1 MDYVNESSFQSIE
14 YLNGLITFT
23 IQTSFKFF
31 LAFLLFAF
39 FVLYIILPKEPNVQ
53 TEVEKSPVSAPIP
66 KNKSLLKIDKNKVLA
81 FGSQGTVLYN
91 GVFQDQ
97 EVAVKR
103 IVKSEWPIAN
113 HEIEILIN
121 LSHPNIIKYYFFEEK
136 KNYVNLVLEK
146 CLCSISDYIQ
156 FINNQ
161 KSQSS
166 QEMFDKLKLLFKRKQ
181 LTTQQILMDIVRGV
195 IYLQENKIIH
205 RDIKPDN
212 ILIS

>member
-1 MDYVNESSFQSIE
+1 
-14 YLNGLITFT
+14 
-23 IQTSFKFF
+23 
-31 LAFLLFAF
+31 
-39 FVLYIILPKEPNVQ
+39 
-53 TEVEKSPVSAPIP
+53 VEKSPVSAPIP